1 MTMSDEHSDLL
12 AELALGILTGRERA
26 ATLAHVD
33 TCPRCAEELEQLA
46 RAADAVVQV
55 APEMEPPLGFEV
67 RLLDRMGVA
76 SPTSRRTV
84 PMRWALA
91 AAAAVVVLGLGL
103 GFGLTSGSTSHSN
116 PTQAVHPTGGPSGAH
131 LVATADLRLAG
142 HAVGKVFTYGGS
154 SPWMFMTL
162 ADSTARG
169 RVICEVITKD
179 GVVHKVGS
187 FKAEKGYGAWGA
199 PLPVAPQD
207 VRTAEVVSSDGAV
220 VATAS
225 LT

>member
-1 MTMSDEHSDLL
+1 MSDEHSNLL

-26 ATLAHVD
+26 ATLAHVEV
-33 TCPRCAEELEQLA
+33 CPRCAEELEQLA

-76 SPTSRRTV
+76 ARPVRRSV
-84 PMRWALA
+84 PMRWVLTA
-91 AAAAVVVLGLGL
+91 AAAAVILLGLGL
-103 GFGLTSGSTSHSN
+103 GLGLTSGSTPSTNQGH
-116 PTQAVHPTGGPSGAH
+116 AVSGHAQGGK
-131 LVATADLRLAG
+131 LVASADLRLSG
-142 HAVGKVFTYGGS
+142 HDVGRVYTYGGS

-162 ADSTARG
+162 TDSSARG
-169 RVICEVITKD
+169 RVICEVITTD

-199 PLPVAPQD
+199 ALPVAPQD
-207 VRTAEVVSSDGAV
+207 VRTAQVVAADGAV

-225 LT
+225 LN

>member
-1 MTMSDEHSDLL
+1 MSDEHSDLL

-26 ATLAHVD
+26 ATLAHVEI
-33 TCPRCAEELEQLA
+33 CPRCAEELEQLA

-67 RLLDRMGVA
+67 RLLDKMGVA
-76 SPTSRRTV
+76 QPTSRRTV
-84 PMRWALA
+84 PMRWVLA

-103 GFGLTSGSTSHSN
+103 GLGLTSGSSPSPN
-116 PTQAVHPTGGPSGAH
+116 STQANGGPAGGH
-131 LVATADLRLAG
+131 LVASADLRLGG
-142 HAVGKVFTYGGS
+142 HDVGRVLTYGGS

-169 RVICEVITKD
+169 RVTCEVITTD